1 MFNYLLSFS
10 IKQRWFV
17 LLCVLGV
24 TLLGLFHFRDL
35 PIDAVPDITNVQ
47 VQINTQA
54 PGYAPLE
61 VEQQITFPIEFALSG
76 LPKMKSTR
84 SLSRYG
90 LSQVT
95 VIFDEG
101 TDIYFARQL
110 LSEKLQQIQ
119 SRLPEGLQPELGP
132 IATGLGEIYM
142 WTLQADP
149 QALNE
154 AGEPLSLSDLRTL
167 QDWVIRPQLKTVPGV
182 TEVNTIGGSP
192 KLFQISPSPEKLR
205 AYQLSFQE
213 LVQALQDNNQNTGAG
228 YIEREGTQYLL
239 RMPGQLKDIQDIQQT
254 LIKTEN
260 GVPIRVRDVAQVEYG
275 KELRTGAATVNGQEA
290 ILGTAFMLMGANSQE
305 VADRV
310 HERLQEIN
318 HSLPQGVQAVTLYN
332 RSLLV
337 EKTVATVEENL
348 ALGALFVIV
357 VLFLFLGNLRA
368 ALITALVIPV
378 SMCFTISGMYFNNIS
393 ANLMSLGALDFG
405 IIVDGS
411 VVMVENCL
419 RHLGHRQQALGR
431 PLNLKERMNCI
442 WEASREA
449 RQALLFGELIIMVV
463 YLPILAL
470 EGVEGKMF
478 QPMALTVILALL
490 GAMILSITFV
500 PAALAIFMRG
510 KIREKE
516 NGLMTRAHTLYQPL
530 LRLSLAHRPVVLSF
544 TLVLVMT
551 CGVLSL
557 KMGREFIPSLNEGDV
572 AVQALRIT
580 GTSLSQS
587 LKMQQQLEVTVQ
599 ALPEVSHVFSR
610 IGTAEVATDPMPPSI
625 ADTFVIMKPAEQWP
639 DPSLTRGELLKKI
652 QHTLEPLAGNNYEFT
667 QPIQMRFNELLSGVR
682 ADLAIKIYGDDLDQL
697 LQSAEQ
703 AESVLKRI
711 PGAAD
716 LRVEQLSHLPI
727 LSMRPRREALGRYG
741 LSTSELQTLIEI
753 AGAGK
758 VVGEIFEGDRRYQM
772 IVRLPDSQREDVFE
786 LKQLPVP
793 RRDQPGSFIPLEQL
807 VDFNRLQG
815 PNQIS
820 RENGKRR
827 VVISANVRG
836 RDLGSFVTEAQAEL
850 KQNLVLPSGYW
861 LEWGGEFEKM
871 RSAAQ
876 RLQIV
881 VPLALVLIL
890 MLLNATLKSL
900 KDTLL
905 VFSGVPLAL
914 TGGIL
919 ALALRGLPLSISAG
933 VGFIALSGV
942 AVLNGLV
949 MLTFIRQLR
958 QDQPDLMQAIFEGAS
973 TRLRPVL
980 MTALV
985 ASLGF
990 IPMAL
995 STGTGAEVQRPLA
1008 TVVIGGI
1015 LSSTLLTLLV
1025 LPVLYSLVHQTP
1037 SGTSGKRAP
1046 VGPALPPL
1054 PRKEDS

>member
-1 MFNYLLSFS
+1 MFNKILTFS
-10 IKQRWFV
+10 IQQRWFV

-24 TLLGLFHFRDL
+24 GLLGAYHFQSL

-61 VEQQITFPIEFALSG
+61 TEQQITFPIEFALAG
-76 LPKMKSTR
+76 LPKMHSTR

-95 VIFDEG
+95 VIFEEG

-119 SRLPEGLQPELGP
+119 SRLPAGLQPELGP

-142 WTLQADP
+142 WALQADP
-149 QALNE
+149 E
-154 AGEPLSLSDLRTL
+154 ARNAQDQPYNLTDLRTL
-167 QDWVIRPQLKTVPGV
+167 QDWVVRPQLRTVPGV
-182 TEVNTIGGSP
+182 TEVNTIGGYP
-192 KLFQISPSPEKLR
+192 KLFQISPAPEKMR
-205 AYQLSFQE
+205 AYHLSFRE
-213 LVQALQDNNQNTGAG
+213 VVEALQNNNQNTGAG
-228 YIEREGTQYLL
+228 YIEREGAQYLL
-239 RMPGQLKDIQDIQQT
+239 RMPGKLKDFKDIEQT

-260 GVPIRVRDVAQVEYG
+260 GVPVRISDVATVEYG
-275 KELRTGAATVNGQEA
+275 QELRTGAATYDGQEA
-290 ILGTAFMLMGANSQE
+290 VLGTAVMLLGANSQT
-305 VADRV
+305 VAEAV
-310 HERLQEIN
+310 HERLQQIN
-318 HSLPQGVQAVTLYN
+318 ESLPTGVTAVTLYN
-332 RSLLV
+332 RSVLV
-337 EKTVATVEENL
+337 EKTIATVEENL

-357 VLFLFLGNLRA
+357 VLFLFLGNFRA
-368 ALITALVIPV
+368 AVITALVIPFA
-378 SMCFTISGMYFNNIS
+378 MCFTISGMYLNKIS

-411 VVMVENCL
+411 IVMAENCL
-419 RHLGHRQQALGR
+419 RHLAHQQRALGR
-431 PLNLKERMNCI
+431 PLDLKERMNSI

-478 QPMALTVILALL
+478 HPMALTVILALL
-490 GAMILSITFV
+490 GAMILSMTFV
-500 PAALAIFMRG
+500 PAALTIFMTG
-510 KIREKE
+510 KVQEKE
-516 NGLMTRAHTLYQPL
+516 NWLMTQAKNVYQPL
-530 LRLSLAHRPVVLSF
+530 LRLSLANRPVVITF
-544 TLVLVMT
+544 ALVLIAV
-551 CGVLSL
+551 CGLLSV
-557 KMGREFIPSLNEGDV
+557 KMGREFVPNLNEGDA
-572 AVQALRIT
+572 AVQALRAT
-580 GTSLSQS
+580 GTGLAQS
-587 LKMQQQLEVTVQ
+587 IEMQKQLELAVIKV
-599 ALPEVSHVFSR
+599 PEVSHVFSR
-610 IGTAEVATDPMPPSI
+610 IGTAEVATDPMPPNI
-625 ADTFVIMKPAEQWP
+625 ADTFVIMKPQKEWP
-639 DPSLTRGELLKKI
+639 HPGLSRSGLLEKI
-652 QHTLEPLAGNNYEFT
+652 QASVADLSGNNYEFT

-682 ADLAIKIYGDDLDQL
+682 SDLAIKIYGDDLDQL
-697 LQSAEQ
+697 LKSAQ
-703 AESVLKRI
+703 AAEKILSGL
-711 PGAAD
+711 PGVAD
-716 LRVEQLSHLPI
+716 LRVEQLSGLPI
-727 LSMRPRREALGRYG
+727 LSMMPQRQALGRYG
-741 LSTSELQTLIEI
+741 LSTSELQDLIEI

-758 VVGEIFEGDRRYQM
+758 VVGEIFEGDRRFDM
-772 IVRLPDSQREDVFE
+772 MVRLPETLRSDTFQ

-793 RRDQPGSFIPLEQL
+793 RRDQPGSFVPLSQL
-807 VDFNRLQG
+807 ATFERQVG

-836 RDLGSFVTEAQAEL
+836 RDLGSFVIQAQEAL
-850 KQNLVLPSGYW
+850 KQELELPAGYW
-861 LEWGGEFEKM
+861 LEWGGEFEKLQ
-871 RSAAQ
+871 SAAQ

-890 MLLNATLKSL
+890 LLLNATLKSV

-919 ALALRGLPLSISAG
+919 ALLIRGLPLSISAG

-949 MLTFIRQLR
+949 MLTFITQVRQK
-958 QDQPDLMQAIFEGAS
+958 QNDLELAIFEGAS

-990 IPMAL
+990 IPMAF
-995 STGTGAEVQRPLA
+995 SNGTGAEVQRPLA
-1008 TVVIGGI
+1008 TVVIGGV

-1025 LPVLYSLVHQTP
+1025 LPVLYSLVHQRTQALP
-1037 SGTSGKRAP
+1037 AH
-1046 VGPALPPL
+1046 GPAPESLPPL
-1054 PRKEDS
+1054 PEEEV

>member
-1 MFNYLLSFS
+1 MFNKLLSFS
-10 IKQRWFV
+10 IQQRWLV
-17 LLCVLGV
+17 LLCVLGIG
-24 TLLGLFHFRDL
+24 LLGVFHFQSL

-54 PGYAPLE
+54 AGYAPLE
-61 VEQQITFPIEFALSG
+61 VEQQITFPIEFSLSG
-76 LPKMKSTR
+76 LPKMKQTR

-95 VIFDEG
+95 VIFEEG

-119 SRLPEGLQPELGP
+119 SRLPQGLQPELGP

-142 WTLQADP
+142 W
-149 QALNE
+149 ALE
-154 AGEPLSLSDLRTL
+154 AKPEARNAQGKAFSLTDLRTL
-167 QDWVIRPQLKTVPGV
+167 QDWVVRPQLKTVPGV
-182 TEVNTIGGSP
+182 TEVNTIGGYP
-192 KLFQISPSPEKLR
+192 KMFQISPDPEKMR
-205 AYQLSFQE
+205 AYQISFE
-213 LVQALQDNNQNTGAG
+213 EVVTALQKNNQNTGAG
-228 YIEREGTQYLL
+228 YIEREGSQYLL
-239 RMPGQLKDIQDIQQT
+239 RMPGKLKDENNIQAT

-260 GVPIRVRDVAQVEYG
+260 GVPVRIRDVAQVEFG
-275 KELRTGAATVNGQEA
+275 QELRTGAATYDGQEA
-290 ILGTAFMLMGANSQE
+290 VLGTAVMLIGANSQAVSE
-305 VADRV
+305 AV
-310 HERLQEIN
+310 HERLLQIN
-318 HSLPQGVQAVTLYN
+318 ESLPKGVQAVTLYN
-332 RSLLV
+332 RSVLV
-337 EKTVATVEENL
+337 EKTIATVEENL

-357 VLFLFLGNLRA
+357 VLFLFLGNFRA
-368 ALITALVIPV
+368 AVITAMVIPFA
-378 SMCFTISGMYFNNIS
+378 MCFTISGMYLNKIS

-411 VVMVENCL
+411 VVMAENCL
-419 RHLGHRQQALGR
+419 RHLAHQQQKLGR
-431 PLNLKERMNCI
+431 TLTLQERMESI

-463 YLPILAL
+463 YVPILAL

-478 QPMALTVILALL
+478 HPMALTVILALL
-490 GAMILSITFV
+490 GAMILSMTFV
-500 PAALAIFMRG
+500 PAALTIFMRG
-510 KIREKE
+510 KVSEKE
-516 NGLMTRAHTLYQPL
+516 NWLMRQARQVYQPV
-530 LRLSLAHRPVVLSF
+530 LRLSLAHRPVILS
-544 TLVLVMT
+544 LAIVLVAI

-557 KMGREFIPSLNEGDV
+557 KMGREFIPNLNEGDA
-572 AVQALRIT
+572 AVQVLRAT
-580 GTSLSQS
+580 GTGLDQS
-587 LKMQQQLEVTVQ
+587 IKMQKQLEV
-599 ALPEVSHVFSR
+599 ALKKVSEVSHVFSR
-610 IGTAEVATDPMPPSI
+610 IGTAEVATDPMPPNI
-625 ADTFVIMKPAEQWP
+625 ADTFVIMKPQSDWP
-639 DPSLTRGELLKKI
+639 NPKLSRADLLAKVQEAI
-652 QHTLEPLAGNNYEFT
+652 ADLPGNNYEFT

-682 ADLAIKIYGDDLDQL
+682 ADLAIKIYGDDMDQL
-697 LQSAEQ
+697 LKSAQEAEQ
-703 AESVLKRI
+703 ILSAL
-711 PGAAD
+711 PGVAD
-716 LRVEQLSHLPI
+716 LRVEQVSGLPI
-727 LSMRPRREALGRYG
+727 LSMMPQREALGRYG
-741 LSTSELQTLIEI
+741 LATSDVQSIIEI

-758 VVGEIFEGDRRYQM
+758 LVGEIFEGDQRFDIM
-772 IVRLPDSQREDVFE
+772 VRLPEYLRKDVFQ

-793 RRDQPGSFIPLEQL
+793 RRDQPGSFVPLNQVAE
-807 VDFNRLQG
+807 FENLQG

-827 VVISANVRG
+827 IVISANIRG
-836 RDLGSFVTEAQAEL
+836 RDLGSFVTQAQSEI
-850 KQNLVLPSGYW
+850 KQKLNLPTGYW
-861 LEWGGEFEKM
+861 VEWGGEFEKL

-881 VPLALVLIL
+881 VPVALVLIL
-890 MLLNATLKSL
+890 LLLNATLKSI

-949 MLTFIRQLR
+949 MLTFISQIHA
-958 QDQPDLMQAIFEGAS
+958 QQKDLSLAIFEGAS

-1008 TVVIGGI
+1008 TVVIGGV
-1015 LSSTLLTLLV
+1015 LSSTLLTLIV
-1025 LPVLYSLVHQTP
+1025 LPVLYSLVHQ
-1037 SGTSGKRAP
+1037 RAADKHLRP
-1046 VGPALPPL
+1046 ESALPALPPL
-1054 PRKEDS
+1054 PKKED

>member
-1 MFNYLLSFS
+1 MFNKLLSFS
-10 IKQRWFV
+10 IQQRWFV

-24 TLLGLFHFRDL
+24 GLLGVFHFQSL

-54 PGYAPLE
+54 AGYAPLE
-61 VEQQITFPIEFALSG
+61 VEQQITFPIEFSLAG
-76 LPKMKSTR
+76 LPKMQETR

-95 VIFDEG
+95 VIFEEG

-119 SRLPEGLQPELGP
+119 SRLPVGLQPELGP

-142 WTLQADP
+142 WALQADP
-149 QALNE
+149 EARNAL
-154 AGEPLSLSDLRTL
+154 GKPFSLTDLRTL
-167 QDWVIRPQLKTVPGV
+167 QDWVVRPQLKTVPGV
-182 TEVNTIGGSP
+182 TEVNTIGGYP
-192 KLFQISPSPEKLR
+192 KMFQISPDPEKMR
-205 AYQLSFQE
+205 AYQISFE
-213 LVQALQDNNQNTGAG
+213 EVVTALQNNNQNTGAG
-228 YIEREGTQYLL
+228 YIEREGAQYLL
-239 RMPGQLKDIQDIQQT
+239 RMPGKLKDEKNIEAT

-260 GVPIRVRDVAQVEYG
+260 GIPVRIRDVAQVEFG
-275 KELRTGAATVNGQEA
+275 KELRTGAATYDGDETV
-290 ILGTAFMLMGANSQE
+290 LGTAVMLIGANSQAVSE
-305 VADRV
+305 AV
-310 HERLQEIN
+310 HERLLQIN
-318 HSLPQGVQAVTLYN
+318 ESLPKGVKAVTLYN
-332 RSLLV
+332 RSVLV
-337 EKTVATVEENL
+337 EKTIATVEENL

-357 VLFLFLGNLRA
+357 VLFLFLGNFRA
-368 ALITALVIPV
+368 AVITALVIPFA
-378 SMCFTISGMYFNNIS
+378 MCFTISGMYLNKIS

-411 VVMVENCL
+411 VVMAENCL
-419 RHLGHRQQALGR
+419 RHLAHQQQKLGR
-431 PLNLKERMNCI
+431 ILTLQERMQSI

-463 YLPILAL
+463 YVPILAL

-478 QPMALTVILALL
+478 HPMALTVILALL
-490 GAMILSITFV
+490 GAMILSMTFV
-500 PAALAIFMRG
+500 PAALTIFMRG
-510 KIREKE
+510 KVREKE
-516 NGLMTRAHTLYQPL
+516 NWLMRQAQQFYQPA
-530 LRLSLAHRPVVLSF
+530 LRLSLANRPVILSLAIVLIAVCS
-544 TLVLVMT
+544 
-551 CGVLSL
+551 VLSL
-557 KMGREFIPSLNEGDV
+557 KMGREFIPNLNEGDA
-572 AVQALRIT
+572 AVQVLRAT
-580 GTSLSQS
+580 GTGLDQS
-587 LKMQQQLEVTVQ
+587 IKMQKQLET
-599 ALPEVSHVFSR
+599 ALKQVPEVSHVFSR
-610 IGTAEVATDPMPPSI
+610 IGTAEVATDPMPPNI
-625 ADTFVIMKPAEQWP
+625 ADTFVMMKPKSDWP
-639 DPSLTRGELLKKI
+639 NPGLSRAELLEKV
-652 QHTLEPLAGNNYEFT
+652 QVAAADLPGNNYEFT

-682 ADLAIKIYGDDLDQL
+682 ADLAIKIYGDDLEQL
-697 LQSAEQ
+697 LKSAQETEQ
-703 AESVLKRI
+703 ILSGL
-711 PGAAD
+711 PGVAD
-716 LRVEQLSHLPI
+716 LRVEQVSGLPI
-727 LSMRPRREALGRYG
+727 LSMMPRREVLGRYG
-741 LSTSELQTLIEI
+741 LATSDVQDLIEI

-758 VVGEIFEGDRRYQM
+758 LVGEIFEGDHRFDIM
-772 IVRLPDSQREDVFE
+772 VRLPEALRKDIFQ

-793 RRDQPGSFIPLEQL
+793 RRDQPGSFVPLAQ
-807 VDFNRLQG
+807 VADFERLQG

-827 VVISANVRG
+827 IVISANIRG
-836 RDLGSFVTEAQAEL
+836 RDLGSFVTQAQAEI
-850 KQNLVLPSGYW
+850 KQKLTLPTGYW
-861 LEWGGEFEKM
+861 VEWGGEFEKL

-881 VPLALVLIL
+881 VPVALVLIL
-890 MLLNATLKSL
+890 LLLNATLKSI

-949 MLTFIRQLR
+949 MLTFISQVHA
-958 QDQPDLMQAIFEGAS
+958 QQTDLTAAIFEGAS

-1008 TVVIGGI
+1008 TVVIGGV
-1015 LSSTLLTLLV
+1015 LSSTLLTLIV
-1025 LPVLYSLVHQTP
+1025 LPVLYSLVHQR
-1037 SGTSGKRAP
+1037 GSGKRLSPEAESFS
-1046 VGPALPPL
+1046 LPPL
-1054 PRKEDS
+1054 PEKED